1 MEAAAVESFE
11 ERAISAE
18 QRLDALES
26 KLANG
31 TPSSSGMDVQ
41 RYIAE
46 LQALRTV
53 LLAAQAEQEAQSAN
67 MAELETSNSK
77 LAYQV
82 KHLKRSLQEADEK
95 LKAAGVAN

>member
-1 MEAAAVESFE
+1 MVIRQTVTSKPALSF
-11 ERAISAE
+11 
-18 QRLDALES
+18 LT
-26 KLANG
+26 G

-67 MAELETSNSK
+67 MAEVKRKKACSLYFLILYLADRLTYLLPLQSNSM
-77 LAYQV
+77 
-82 KHLKRSLQEADEK
+82 
-95 LKAAGVAN
+95 